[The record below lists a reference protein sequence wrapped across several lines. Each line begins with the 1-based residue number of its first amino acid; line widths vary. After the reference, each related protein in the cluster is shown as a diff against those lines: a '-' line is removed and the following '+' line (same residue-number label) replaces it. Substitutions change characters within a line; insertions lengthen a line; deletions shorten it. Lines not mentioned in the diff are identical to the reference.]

1 MNDFSIDQLYAAHLT
16 TLMQRTDR
24 SLAATGFDA
33 LVIHAGRPPLQF
45 LDDQDYPFKVNPQF
59 KAWVPIV
66 DNPRCVLVYSPG
78 APSYS
83 AVLPTQR
90 FLAQT
95 RPVAAGVLDRR
106 RGFDRHGR

>member
-1 MNDFSIDQLYAAHLT
+1 MSDSRLDQLYAEHLT

-24 SLAATGFDA
+24 CLAATGFDA
-33 LVIHAGRPPLQF
+33 LVIPAGRPPLQF

-66 DNPRCVLVYSPG
+66 DNPRCVLVYYAGRPANG
-78 APSYS
+78 L
-83 AVLPTQR
+83 VLSTQR

-95 RPVAAGVLDRR
+95 RPDAAGVLDRLPWI
-106 RGFDRHGR
+106 